1 MVKRR
6 DETRISELDEK
17 HKIEFVSVKQ
27 EINKGLQESKKSYF
41 KIKKMLEEESRSRE
55 KMEANY

>member
-27 EINKGLQESKKSYF
+27 EINKGL
-41 KIKKMLEEESRSRE
+41 
-55 KMEANY
+55 